1 MQEIEPWL
9 GKIPWR
15 RGWQSTPVF
24 LPGKSHGPRN
34 LVGYSPWGRKELDTT
49 DHARTK
55 YINISKSVAHLN
67 MNVHINKNQL
77 KLYKKL
83 VSKLG
88 FFASSVV
95 KYLPA
100 NAGDSGLIPGLRR
113 SPKGRHATHFS
124 FLA

>member
-1 MQEIEPWL
+1 MQEIETWL

-88 FFASSVV
+88 FCASSVV